1 MFRVLVENL
10 QDLKGHIFLPFFI
23 WMKTEKGFTS
33 VTGPCGDLIKM
44 GRNSAFHGQIFIRK
58 LQQMHSA
65 KEMKSHKNLY
75 LQRILL
81 TVSPTGKEFMHDK
94 KKLMP

>member
-1 MFRVLVENL
+1 
-10 QDLKGHIFLPFFI
+10 
-23 WMKTEKGFTS
+23 MKTEKGFTS

-44 GRNSAFHGQIFIRK
+44 GRNSAFHGQ
-58 LQQMHSA
+58 QMHSA
-65 KEMKSHKNLY
+65 KEMKSYKNLY